1 MKLLDTKEAIY
12 HYLTTDSGLIS
23 LMGSVEAYST
33 FPGDIAKLPRIT
45 FTSINV
51 SPDITD
57 IWEITYQID
66 VWGEVDDLK
75 VDQITERIVEIFNK
89 KRLKID
95 GDTRVIWCV
104 VTGQREIQEPDRKRN
119 EIDIDCK
126 IL

>member
-12 HYLTTDSGLIS
+12 HYLTTDPELIS
-23 LMGSVEAYST
+23 IIGSVKAYST
-33 FPGDIAKLPRIT
+33 FPGDIATLPRIT

-51 SPDITD
+51 APDITD
-57 IWEITYQID
+57 IWEITYEID
-66 VWGEVDDLK
+66 IWGKADDLR

-89 KRLKID
+89 KRLKVA
-95 GDTRVIWCV
+95 GETRAIWCV

>member
-12 HYLTTDSGLIS
+12 HSLTTDPELVS

-104 VTGQREIQEPDRKRN
+104 VTGQREVQEPDRKRN
-119 EIDIDCK
+119 EIDVDCK

>member
-1 MKLLDTKEAIY
+1 MKLLDTKEALY
-12 HYLTTDSGLIS
+12 HYLTTDPELVS

>member
-12 HYLTTDSGLIS
+12 HYLTTDPELIS
-23 LMGSVEAYST
+23 LMGSVEAYSI

-51 SPDITD
+51 TPDITD

-66 VWGEVDDLK
+66 VWGEVDDLR
-75 VDQITERIVEIFNK
+75 VDQITERIAEIFNK
-89 KRLKID
+89 RRLKVA
-95 GDTRVIWCV
+95 GETKAIWCV
-104 VTGQREIQEPDRKRN
+104 VTGQREIPEPDRKRN
-119 EIDIDCK
+119 EVDIDCK

>member
-1 MKLLDTKEAIY
+1 LKLLDTKEAIY
-12 HYLTTDSGLIS
+12 HYITTDPGLIS

-66 VWGEVDDLK
+66 VWGEVDDLR

-89 KRLKID
+89 RRLKID

>member
-1 MKLLDTKEAIY
+1 LKLLDTKEAIY
-12 HYLTTDSGLIS
+12 HSLTTDPELVS

-104 VTGQREIQEPDRKRN
+104 VTGQREVQEPDRKRN
-119 EIDIDCK
+119 EIDVDCK

>member
-12 HYLTTDSGLIS
+12 HYLTTDPELIS

-51 SPDITD
+51 TPDITD

-66 VWGEVDDLK
+66 IWGEVDDLR
-75 VDQITERIVEIFNK
+75 VDQITERIAEIFNK
-89 KRLKID
+89 RRLKVAGEIK
-95 GDTRVIWCV
+95 VIWCV
-104 VTGQREIQEPDRKRN
+104 VTGQREIPEPDRKRN
-119 EIDIDCK
+119 EVDIDCK

>member
-45 FTSINV
+45 FTSINI

-66 VWGEVDDLK
+66 IWGEVDDLK
-75 VDQITERIVEIFNK
+75 VDQITERIIEIFNK

>member
-1 MKLLDTKEAIY
+1 LKLLDTKEAIY

-45 FTSINV
+45 FTSINI

-66 VWGEVDDLK
+66 IWGEVDDLK
-75 VDQITERIVEIFNK
+75 VDQITERIIEIFNK